1 MASPYTTTTEIA
13 GPVNNVFMETL
24 LRNAKA
30 HCPYFAGSMP
40 ATVGVHQNTFTAK
53 WRRIENLT
61 PTTTALAEL
70 TGNLAI
76 PTRDAVQASV
86 TDYTAT
92 VLKYG
97 NHYLLNEEVDL
108 INFNG
113 TADKLV
119 ETLGI
124 NAGASLNRL
133 QRNELEDNSTLV
145 QAAGAANDAATTTAL
160 APADVRNVVNIL
172 NRNSAMKFT
181 GRTTGSVNI
190 GTSPIR
196 ASHIGIC
203 HYDVEE
209 DVRDFT
215 GFIAAESYA
224 NQTQLFQNEF
234 GAFGGVRFIST
245 EEGSIDADTGGANA
259 ALRGTT
265 NPAVNIDLY
274 TTVIYGMDYHGSLG
288 LDRAYTTD
296 EYTAGDDLD
305 PVEIIIHGKGSAGA
319 VDPMNELSTMGWK
332 AFHASV
338 ILNAAWGRGIR
349 SGATALA

>member
-13 GPVNNVFMETL
+13 GPINNIFMETL

-30 HCPYFAGSMP
+30 HCPYYAGSMP
-40 ATVGVHQNTFTAK
+40 ATVGIHQGTFTAK

-61 PTTTALAEL
+61 PTTTALSEL
-70 TGNLAI
+70 TGNLAF

-97 NHYLLNEEVDL
+97 NHYLLSEEVDL
-108 INFNG
+108 INVNG
-113 TADKLV
+113 QAKKLV

-124 NAGASLNRL
+124 NAGSSLNRL

-160 APADVRNVVNIL
+160 AAADVRNVVNIL
-172 NRNSAMKFT
+172 NRNSAVKYT
-181 GRTTGSVNI
+181 GRTTGSTSI

-196 ASHIGIC
+196 SAFLGIC

-209 DVRDFT
+209 DVRDMT
-215 GFIAAESYA
+215 GFIASESYA
-224 NQTQLFQNEF
+224 SQTQLYQNEF
-234 GAFGGVRFIST
+234 GAFGGVRFVST
-245 EEGSIDADTGGANA
+245 EEGGIDADTGGANA

-265 NPAVNIDLY
+265 NPAANIDLY

-288 LDRAYTTD
+288 LDVAYTTS
-296 EYTAGDDLD
+296 EYTAGDELE
-305 PVEIIIHGKGSAGA
+305 PVEIILHARGSAGA
-319 VDPMNELSTMGWK
+319 ADPMNEISTLGWK
-332 AFHASV
+332 AWHAAK
-338 ILNAAWGRGIR
+338 ILNATWGRGIR